1 MRMDIR
7 NSLDGLKSL
16 FGVESTGQVATRP
29 THYIRPDETAIESD
43 RATVSSAGSEV
54 SQAAHQDGVRM
65 EKLASIQ
72 AAIAAGNYD
81 VPAAAV
87 ATKVIDALLGG
98 QK

>member
-1 MRMDIR
+1 
-7 NSLDGLKSL
+7 
-16 FGVESTGQVATRP
+16 
-29 THYIRPDETAIESD
+29 
-43 RATVSSAGSEV
+43 
-54 SQAAHQDGVRM
+54 M

>member
-1 MRMDIR
+1 MPTEIQ
-7 NSLDGLKSL
+7 SPKSSSNIAVL
-16 FGVESTGQVATRP
+16 SSNVTKN
-29 THYIRPDETAIESD
+29 PDETAIGSD
-43 RATVSSAGSEV
+43 HATLSSAGSEV